1 MSRLLKFV
9 AVAVAALSVVALLP
23 QPAWAVEGM
32 GAFKGSF
39 IFFPYWNNEGANRT
53 YFRIA
58 MDTEINDLTP
68 QGTLQLHMFYMARNP
83 LATSINQAVPAC
95 FEYDRYITF
104 TPNDWELLNTYS
116 HSHQF
121 SGGDGRLGWAFAYAV
136 LQRLDA
142 TRQKV
147 LWDRYFSD
155 TFMVDT
161 SLGTTVS
168 WNNYQQW
175 GNEWKALVPPP
186 PGTFAVPPVLI
197 FDNPPADGVCAY
209 TRDIQNDEFTANA
222 VVGVI
227 FPPPAPPVAPGAS
240 IPPNDICGIGSDDG
254 TATLST
260 TGYVV
265 DPGRVFPNIPVYGP
279 PGEYVGDDFA
289 DTFYAQYFTQNRSLN
304 GGTFSPTLFSITPVH
319 VDDTTNPTNGF
330 QNFPPPAP
338 PVLFAPLSHSAF
350 FNIGDDTDD
359 LSYQFDLEVFDHNEV
374 SYSAPPKFVICH
386 ALRTIHQL
394 TNNITNNLRQGHV
407 TIWDVDGVFGAGA
420 ASEDAAIV
428 TIDTLNNITGNA
440 AFDSAFAVYPAHN
453 RTSGPVSGFSA
464 LTGIQPPTLYDPDAV
479 GSYGDP

>member
-53 YFRIA
+53 FFRIA

-68 QGTLQLHMFYMARNP
+68 QGTLQLHIFYLARNP
-83 LATSINQAVPAC
+83 LATSINQEVPAC
-95 FEYDRYITF
+95 FEYDRYVTF
-104 TPNDWELLNTYS
+104 TPDDWELLNTYS
-116 HSHQF
+116 HNNQF
-121 SGGDGRLGWAFAYAV
+121 AGGDGRLGWAFAYAV

-142 TRQKV
+142 TRMKV

-161 SLGTTVS
+161 SLGTTVA

-175 GNEWKALVPPP
+175 GNEWKNLVPLP
-186 PGTFAVPPVLI
+186 PGTVATPPVLI
-197 FDNPPADGVCAY
+197 FDNPVADGLCAY
-209 TRDIQNDEFTANA
+209 TRDIQNDEFTANPNNPA
-222 VVGVI
+222 GVI
-227 FPPPAPPVAPGAS
+227 FPPPHPPVAPGAA

-254 TATLST
+254 TATLSS

-265 DPGRVFPNIPVYGP
+265 DPGRVFPNVPVFGP

-289 DTFYAQYFTQNRSLN
+289 DTHYAQYFTQNRSLN

-319 VDDTTNPTNGF
+319 VDDTVVPLTGA
-330 QNFPPPAP
+330 QGFPPPVP
-338 PVLFAPLSHSAF
+338 PLVPLAHSAF

-359 LSYQFDLEVFDHNEV
+359 LSYQFDLEVFDHNET

-386 ALRTIHQL
+386 ALRTVHQM
-394 TNNITNNLRQGHV
+394 TNNITMNLRQGHL

-420 ASEDAAIV
+420 ASEDAALI
-428 TIDTLNNITGNA
+428 TIETLNNITGNL
-440 AFDSAFAVYPAHN
+440 AFDAAFAVYPAHN
-453 RTSGPVSGFSA
+453 RTSGPMSGLNYLGF
-464 LTGIQPPTLYDPDAV
+464 PVPTLFDPEAT